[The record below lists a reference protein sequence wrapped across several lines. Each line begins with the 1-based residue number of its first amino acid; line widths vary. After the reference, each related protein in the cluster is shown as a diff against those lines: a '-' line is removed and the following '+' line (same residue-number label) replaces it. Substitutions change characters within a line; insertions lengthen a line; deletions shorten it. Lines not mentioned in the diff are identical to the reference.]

1 MKKLI
6 LFLLLLA
13 LLLPFTACAEE
24 DSAELSLVATN
35 FAAYDFAKEIVG
47 RENARVSITFLA
59 SGDVHSFD
67 PGFRDMERIER
78 SDLFLYVGGES
89 DAPIDKLLSNLPE
102 VKTFR
107 MIDHVTTLKESG
119 SHGDDDHGDAALDE
133 HIWTSPKNAISL
145 VKALTDA
152 LVSLDPDY
160 AENYRQNAEAYI
172 ASLAALDARFEA
184 LFKAQSKP
192 IVVGDRFPLLYF
204 ADAYGMRY
212 EAAFDG
218 CHASSEPSPA
228 RVSELISLCRSE
240 KIGYVF
246 YIESGTHSVAERIAS
261 EVNAETL
268 LFHSCHKVTS
278 DEMEKGVSYLSLMEQ
293 NYLAL
298 EKAVS

>member
-1 MKKLI
+1 MKKPI
-6 LFLLLLA
+6 LLLLVIL
-13 LLLPFTACAEE
+13 LLLPLTACAEE

-47 RENARVSITFLA
+47 RDNTRVRITFLA

-67 PGFRDMERIER
+67 PGFRDMERIES

-107 MIDHVTTLKESG
+107 MIDHVTPLKEVG
-119 SHGDDDHGDAALDE
+119 DHGDDGHGDTLDE
-133 HIWTSPKNAISL
+133 HIWTSPKNAILL
-145 VKALTDA
+145 VKALTDTLA
-152 LVSLDPDY
+152 ALDPDY
-160 AENYRQNAEAYI
+160 AEDYLENAEAYI
-172 ASLAALDARFEA
+172 ASLTALDARFEA
-184 LFKAQSKP
+184 LFKEQTKP
-192 IVVGDRFPLLYF
+192 IVIGDRFPLLYF

-228 RVSELISLCRSE
+228 RVSELISLCQSE
-240 KIGYVF
+240 KISYIF
-246 YIESGTHSVAERIAS
+246 YIESGTHSVADRIAD
-261 EVNAETL
+261 EANAQTA
-268 LFHSCHKVTS
+268 LFHSCHKVSS
-278 DEMEKGVSYLSLMEQ
+278 DEMARGVSYLSLMEN

-298 EKAVS
+298 AKAIS